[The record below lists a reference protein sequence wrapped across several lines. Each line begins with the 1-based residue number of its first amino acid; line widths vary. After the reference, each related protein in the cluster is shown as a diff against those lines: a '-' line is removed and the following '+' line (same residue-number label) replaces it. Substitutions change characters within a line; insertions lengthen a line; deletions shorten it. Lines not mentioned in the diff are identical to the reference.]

1 MKLRPASMYHFVDE
15 AGDLTLFNRKKQV
28 VLGRDGVS
36 NYFMV
41 GVAFVPR
48 PDALDEALTAL
59 RTELLA
65 DPFLNRIASFQPS
78 RRKTAIAFHA
88 KDDVPEVRLR
98 VFNLLMRFDIKVF
111 VAIRTKR
118 VLVEQARTVHRYG
131 QKISEHHIYD
141 DLFSRLLR
149 NRLHLANENHIVVSR
164 RGTKDRKEALTTAIR
179 QAQTS
184 FTSRWG
190 EREYGP
196 CHVRTDQPS
205 QCAGLQAVDYFLWA
219 LQRLYERHEDRY
231 FTPLSRHY
239 RIIMD
244 LDDDRRQPYGEWYTD
259 SNPLS
264 VTKIMPVTG

>member
-1 MKLRPASMYHFVDE
+1 MHHFVDE

-41 GVAFVPR
+41 GVAFVPQ
-48 PDALDEALTAL
+48 PDVLDEALTAL
-59 RTELLA
+59 RKELLS
-65 DPFLNRIASFQPS
+65 DPFLNRIPSFQPS
-78 RRKTAIAFHA
+78 RKKTAVAFHA
-88 KDDVPEVRLR
+88 KDDAPEVRLR
-98 VFNLLMRFDIKVF
+98 VFNLLRSSDIKVF
-111 VAIRTKR
+111 VGIRTKR
-118 VLVEQARTVHRYG
+118 VLVEQARAMHRYG
-131 QKISEHHIYD
+131 QKISEHQIDD

-149 NRLHLANENHIVVSR
+149 NRLHLADENHIVVSR
-164 RGTKDRKEALTTAIR
+164 RGTKDRKEALTTAIGLA
-179 QAQTS
+179 QAN
-184 FTSRWG
+184 FMARWG

-219 LQRLYERHEDRY
+219 LQRLYERREDRY

-244 LDDDRRQPYGEWYTD
+244 LDDARRQSYGEWYTD
-259 SNPLS
+259 SSPLS